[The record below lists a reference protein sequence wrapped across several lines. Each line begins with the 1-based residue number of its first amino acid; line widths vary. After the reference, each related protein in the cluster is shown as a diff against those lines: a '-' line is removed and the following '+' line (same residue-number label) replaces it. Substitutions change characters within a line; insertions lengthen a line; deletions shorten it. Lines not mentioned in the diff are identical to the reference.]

1 MTEPHAPTLEMLW
14 EASDPSEALE
24 TRFGFRDGAEAYR
37 WVVTLLGKQWGIRVD
52 SCDRIVISDHNA
64 LAWVG
69 TSSGRMLMKW
79 SVTPAR
85 FPRLATL
92 ARLTAW
98 LEAEGLPVSAPVA
111 TLDGRVQV
119 ETDGASLGLQRETK
133 GDNLDTNQSRQ
144 VRAAGAVLAQL
155 HDALA
160 VYPEADQVP
169 GLDAPTTHLA
179 DQING
184 WLDSSPEHVPATAC
198 DTLRRLVADAHPN
211 SLPTQLVHGD
221 YRSANVLCAVPGIA
235 AVIDFEEARVDH
247 RIVEL
252 ARSAVMLGTQFRD
265 WGPVSAEV
273 RETFLDGYQSKRRL
287 TPAEASWWDALVLWY
302 SLLLIPSGQDPT
314 GWGQEALRQLR
325 ELGENA

>member
-1 MTEPHAPTLEMLW
+1 MTETHAPTLEMLW
-14 EASDPSEALE
+14 EASDPGDALE
-24 TRFGFRDGAEAYR
+24 TRFGFSDGAEAHR
-37 WVVTLLGKQWGIRVD
+37 WVVTMLDKQWGVRVD
-52 SCDRIVISDHNA
+52 SCERIVISDHNA

-69 TSSGRMLMKW
+69 TSSRRMLLKW
-79 SVTPAR
+79 SVAPAR
-85 FPRLATL
+85 FPRLAAL

-98 LEAEGLPVSAPVA
+98 LDGEGLPVSAPVA
-111 TLDGRVQV
+111 AVDGSVQV
-119 ETDGASLGLQRETK
+119 EADGASLGLQREIN
-133 GDNLDTNQSRQ
+133 GDILDTTSPDQ
-144 VRAAGAVLAQL
+144 VRAAGGVLAQL

-160 VYPEADQVP
+160 VYPEVGQVS
-169 GLDAPTTHLA
+169 GLEAPTTHLA

-184 WLDSSPEHVPATAC
+184 WLDSCPKHVPATAC
-198 DTLRRLVADAHPN
+198 DTLRRLVADAQPD

-235 AVIDFEEARVDH
+235 AVIDFEEARFDH

-252 ARSAVMLGTQFRD
+252 ARSAVMLGTRFRD

-273 RETFLDGYQSKRRL
+273 RATFLDGYQSKRRL

-314 GWGQEALRQLR
+314 GWGQAALGQLR
-325 ELGENA
+325 ELEENA

>member
-1 MTEPHAPTLEMLW
+1 MLEMLW
-14 EASDPSEALE
+14 EASDPSDALE

-37 WVVTLLGKQWGIRVD
+37 WVVTMLDKHWGVRVD
-52 SCDRIVISDHNA
+52 SCDRIVISDSNA

-79 SVTPAR
+79 SVVPAR
-85 FPRLATL
+85 FPRLAAL

-98 LEAEGLPVSAPVA
+98 LEGEGLPVSAPVA

-119 ETDGASLGLQRETK
+119 EADGASLGLQREID
-133 GDNLDTNQSRQ
+133 GDILDTNQSRQ

-160 VYPEADQVP
+160 MYPAADQVP
-169 GLDAPTTHLA
+169 GLAAPSTNLA

-184 WLDSSPEHVPATAC
+184 WLDSCPKHAPAAAC

-235 AVIDFEEARVDH
+235 AVIDFEEARFDH

-252 ARSAVMLGTQFRD
+252 ARSAVMLGTRFRD
-265 WGPVSAEV
+265 WGPVSPEV
-273 RETFLDGYQSKRRL
+273 RATFLDGYQSKRRL
-287 TPAEASWWDALVLWY
+287 TSAEASWWDALVLWC

-314 GWGQEALRQLR
+314 AWGQAALSQLR
-325 ELGENA
+325 ELGAGARA

>member
-24 TRFGFRDGAEAYR
+24 TRFGFSDGAEASR
-37 WVVTLLGKQWGIRVD
+37 WVATMLDKQWGIRVD
-52 SCDRIVISDHNA
+52 SCDRILISDNNA

-69 TSSGRMLMKW
+69 TSSGRMLLKW
-79 SVTPAR
+79 SVAPAR
-85 FPRLATL
+85 FRRLAAL

-98 LEAEGLPVSAPVA
+98 LEVEGLPVSAPVA
-111 TLDGRVQV
+111 TLDGRVQL
-119 ETDGASLGLQRETK
+119 ETDGASLGLQREID
-133 GDNLDTNQSRQ
+133 GDILDTTSPDQ

-160 VYPEADQVP
+160 FYPEADQVP
-169 GLDAPTTHLA
+169 GLDAATTHLA

-184 WLDSSPEHVPATAC
+184 WLDSCPEHVPATAC
-198 DTLRRLVADAHPN
+198 DTLRRLVADARPG

-221 YRSANVLCAVPGIA
+221 YRAANVLCAVPGIA
-235 AVIDFEEARVDH
+235 AVIDFEEARFDH

-252 ARSAVMLGTQFRD
+252 ARSAVMLGTRFRD

-273 RETFLDGYQSKRRL
+273 RETFLGGYESKRRL

-314 GWGQEALRQLR
+314 GWGQAALSQLR